1 MSSDRSRH
9 RTPGT
14 SFLLIAI
21 LIGFAIEIFTGAWKD
36 GQKLA
41 ELGAVVPEY
50 IRYDHQYWRLLTSMF
65 LHGDGT
71 VAIDFLHLAVNLFT
85 LFQIGSLFE
94 IIFGTRRFLFI
105 YFVTGILASI
115 TSAVFTEGSS
125 VGASGAIFGIIG
137 AFIVSVRRSP
147 RLRKERSARSIVN
160 QLIFWLIANTII
172 AMRLPQIDIAA
183 HTGGLIAGAILAAI
197 LPRHAPP
204 PPPPAQAVV
213 DVMPYD
219 E

>member
-21 LIGFAIEIFTGAWKD
+21 VIGFGLEIVKGAWRD
-36 GQKLA
+36 GQILA

-50 IRYDHQYWRLLTSMF
+50 IRYRHEYWRLLTAMF

-71 VAIDFLHLAVNLFT
+71 IPGGILHLAVNLFT

-94 IIFGTRRFLFI
+94 IIFGSRRFLFI
-105 YFVTGILASI
+105 YFVSGILASI
-115 TSAVFTEGSS
+115 TSTVFNEGPS

-147 RLRKERSARSIVN
+147 RLRKERIARSIVN
-160 QLIFWLIANTII
+160 QLIFWVIANTVI
-172 AMRLPQIDIAA
+172 ALRLPQIDMAA
-183 HTGGLIAGAILAAI
+183 HTGGLIAGALLAAL